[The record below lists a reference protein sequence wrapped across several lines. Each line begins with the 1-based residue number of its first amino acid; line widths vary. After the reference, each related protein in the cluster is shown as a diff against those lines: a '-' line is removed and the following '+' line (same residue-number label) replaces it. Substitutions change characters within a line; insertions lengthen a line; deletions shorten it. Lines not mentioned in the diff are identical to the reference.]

1 MTKEQAAQFFKALN
15 ELQAQLDALKQP
27 TSFEQCFPDEP
38 EPACD
43 GLEGCG
49 CGCDESE
56 AEEKVILRRGEVITA
71 PEDEAEIVS
80 HELATQ
86 AQVIV
91 FTRDELIDFAT
102 RLTARVI
109 ISAKEAVTDTSLD
122 TDSLVTLE
130 LNTWSGNTIDI
141 ELDKDTIVE
150 SIHSEIDDAINVDSD
165 SIEDEITDILS
176 EMYVESIHS
185 EIDDAIDTDEDAY
198 SEVKS

>member
-1 MTKEQAAQFFKALN
+1 MKDL
-15 ELQAQLDALKQP
+15 
-27 TSFEQCFPDEP
+27 FEQLEEMSAKLADLKAFAEANASSEFEP
-38 EPACD
+38 CCNGEC
-43 GLEGCG
+43 ECYT
-49 CGCDESE
+49 
-56 AEEKVILRRGEVITA
+56 EEKVILRRGEVIEA

-109 ISAKEAVTDTSLD
+109 TSAKEAVTDTSLD

-130 LNTWSGNTIDI
+130 LNTWNGNTIDI

-150 SIHSEIDDAINVDSD
+150 CIHSEIDDAIDIDGD

-176 EMYVESIHS
+176 EMY
-185 EIDDAIDTDEDAY
+185 
-198 SEVKS
+198 SEVQS